1 MKRQDRIIGGLFLA
15 LLAAAGCGKGTD
27 TGAAAKVSAAEPA
40 TSAAKSSIAS
50 APIAAA
56 PTTPVAAIREA
67 AAATA
72 SAPVREAL
80 AANVSASPA
89 AAAPAER
96 SADPS
101 APITPAATASS
112 APAATAAAVVESPE
126 AIRKKAQIAW
136 ALKQDEIKNDPNGQ
150 WAAQAK
156 ASSTFND
163 ATGNAGYSA
172 SQATGAPNVENYGS
186 SPAAWSTKTPDA
198 GIEWLDLQYAKPVHA
213 TTVRVRESYG
223 SGAVIKVELFDEQGV
238 AHTVWTGS
246 DPTKD
251 VNYLVCEFPKTA
263 YKTARVKVTLATNIV
278 PGWNAIDAV
287 QLVGT
292 DQ

>member
-1 MKRQDRIIGGLFLA
+1 MKRHSKILGCLLSA
-15 LLAAAGCGKGTD
+15 LVVVAGCSKSGD
-27 TGAAAKVSAAEPA
+27 AKVSAAEPA

-56 PTTPVAAIREA
+56 STTPVAATREA

-72 SAPVREAL
+72 SAPVSEAA
-80 AANVSASPA
+80 AANVGASPA

-101 APITPAATASS
+101 APATPAATAGAGS
-112 APAATAAAVVESPE
+112 APAATAAAAVESPE

-251 VNYLVCEFPKTA
+251 VNYLVCEFPKTP

-278 PGWNAIDAV
+278 HGWNAIDAV